1 MPRGESPNKT
11 HDHFMIEARKF
22 RVAFAKQGTNAISNG
37 SIIQAL
43 DLESARK
50 IAKTMASPRE
60 EVVFVK
66 QCH

>member
-1 MPRGESPNKT
+1 MN
-11 HDHFMIEARKF
+11 EARKF

-50 IAKTMASPRE
+50 IAKTMALSRE

>member
-1 MPRGESPNKT
+1 MN
-11 HDHFMIEARKF
+11 EARKF

-37 SIIQAL
+37 NIIKAL
-43 DLESARK
+43 NLEAARK
-50 IAKTMASPRE
+50 IAKTMASAQE

>member
-1 MPRGESPNKT
+1 MN
-11 HDHFMIEARKF
+11 EARKF

-50 IAKTMASPRE
+50 IAETMASPRE